1 MSPACGEQREYR
13 VIDVK
18 FIGAKAPP
26 FDAEVE
32 KGRLRLFAK
41 AIGES
46 DPIYSDEAAAQAAGF
61 RSIPMPPTFL
71 FCLEMEQPDPYR
83 WFRDMGI
90 PLPRALHGGQ
100 AFRYH
105 RTACAGDVM
114 TFASEIVDI
123 YDKKN
128 GALEFVVQDVHI
140 TDQNAD
146 PVADFCR
153 TIVIRN
159 S

>member
-1 MSPACGEQREYR
+1 M
-13 VIDVK
+13 IDRK
-18 FIGAKAPP
+18 FIGSKSPP
-26 FDAEVE
+26 FNAEIE

-41 AIGES
+41 AIGET
-46 DPIYSDEAAAQAAGF
+46 DPIYSDEAAAQAAGY

-100 AFRYH
+100 SFRYH
-105 RTACAGDVM
+105 RTACAGEVM
-114 TFASEIVDI
+114 TFGSEIVDI
-123 YDKKN
+123 YDKKR
-128 GALEFVVQDVHI
+128 GELEFIVQDVHI
-140 TDQNAD
+140 TDQNAE
-146 PVADFCR
+146 PVAAFCR

-159 S
+159 G

>member
-1 MSPACGEQREYR
+1 M
-13 VIDVK
+13 IDRK
-18 FIGAKAPP
+18 FIGYKSPS

-46 DPIYSDEAAAQAAGF
+46 DPIYSDEAAAQAAGY

-83 WFRDMGI
+83 WFRDIGI
-90 PLPRALHGGQ
+90 PIPRALHGGQ
-100 AFRYH
+100 SFRYQK
-105 RTACAGDVM
+105 TACAGDVL
-114 TFASEIVDI
+114 TFDAEVVDI

-128 GALEFVVQDVHI
+128 GALEFVVQDVFI
-140 TDQNAD
+140 RDQHAA
-146 PVADFCR
+146 PVAGFTR
-153 TIVIRN
+153 TIVVRN
-159 S
+159 D